1 MRVAVQT
8 DFFTAIDD
16 FLDAGQTSRLWNY
29 FQMQPFQRAESLDNQ
44 AHALRDDGT
53 VLRGPTVGWGYKWDD
68 QYPTDTVVDDVLKGL
83 IDANELY
90 ASTVGRHGVDWDIVS
105 ATPTIH
111 VAGQGHAWH
120 RDADEHA
127 GSWIYFAHRAWNIEW
142 GGELLVAHETDIPRA
157 YGPYLHR
164 LRPMQDLPEPPPWR
178 SHLDNHDANELLMER
193 GLGSYLVPKPNRLVV
208 LKGGTP
214 RATAKI
220 RPSAGRNVRAS
231 FGGFFVRK
239 GASGAG

>member
-16 FLDAGQTSRLWNY
+16 FLDAAQTSRLWNY
-29 FQMQPFQRAESLDNQ
+29 FQMQPFQRAESLDKQ

-68 QYPTDTVVDDVLKGL
+68 QYPTETVVDDVLKAL
-83 IDANELY
+83 IDAGELY
-90 ASTVGRHGVDWDIVS
+90 ASTIGRRGVDWEIVS
-105 ATPTIH
+105 ATPTLH
-111 VAGQGHAWH
+111 VAGQGNAWH
-120 RDADEHA
+120 RDTDQHA
-127 GSWIYFAHRAWNIEW
+127 GSWVYFAHREWNVEW
-142 GGELLVAHETDIPRA
+142 GGELLVAHEADIPRE

-164 LRPMQDLPEPPPWR
+164 LRPMDDLPEPPPWR

-193 GLGSYLVPKPNRLVV
+193 GIGSYLVPKPNRLVV
-208 LKGGTP
+208 LKGGSP
-214 RATAKI
+214 RAVAKM
-220 RPSAGRNVRAS
+220 RPSAGRHVRAS

-239 GASGAG
+239 GVGG